1 MLTTIKGAPIYFSNA
16 HKKDFHMLLTRLKNK
31 FFVTNRKN
39 ARETL

>member
-16 HKKDFHMLLTRLKNK
+16 HKDFHMLLTRLKNN